1 VEGKRVGAG
10 VDLGGGQGG
19 AKQGKRAGTYGTP
32 AGSFTNSGSISLSV
46 GGTLGMTGGS
56 GTSSNAYVLIG
67 NGGSEFFGS
76 ATLSNG
82 SVLENT
88 GNVSV
93 GAASAIIMQGGAAG
107 DSYAQIGDGGT
118 GPLGGQG
125 GTSAAH
131 VTIINTGNITVG
143 VGTTALAGTLSL
155 AGGAGALSY
164 AMIGDGGPMTP
175 PGVTGTF
182 ATFADVINQGSI
194 VVNVGVST
202 TLIAQSTLALT
213 GGTGTT
219 PLDLGNGTTSVTSC
233 GAALAF

>member
-1 VEGKRVGAG
+1 
-10 VDLGGGQGG
+10 
-19 AKQGKRAGTYGTP
+19 
-32 AGSFTNSGSISLSV
+32 
-46 GGTLGMTGGS
+46 
-56 GTSSNAYVLIG
+56 NAYVLIG

-125 GTSAAH
+125 GTSGTQVAI
-131 VTIINTGNITVG
+131 VNPGNITVG
-143 VGTTALAGTLSL
+143 VGTTALAVTLSL

-194 VVNVGVST
+194 VVNIGVST

-213 GGTGTT
+213 
-219 PLDLGNGTTSVTSC
+219 
-233 GAALAF
+233 